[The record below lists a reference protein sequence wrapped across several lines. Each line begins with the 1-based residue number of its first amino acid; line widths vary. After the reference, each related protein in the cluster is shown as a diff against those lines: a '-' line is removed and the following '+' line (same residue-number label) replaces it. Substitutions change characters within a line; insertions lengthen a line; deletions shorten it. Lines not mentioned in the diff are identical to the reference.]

1 MAITDVTLGL
11 ARAAITAVTS
21 LIDVA
26 VRILTGRWAAAW
38 DEVEPR
44 ITSAVEDLIG
54 DADEWPSRRAIERDA
69 ALQEALSTAA
79 QLLDALAGLAAAE
92 ISAVAQAAVEQ
103 APADQVEQIVSQLP
117 PGLDPG
123 TVSNM
128 VGGPGGFHQRAIDAI
143 DKRVQQR
150 ITVLTR
156 PLGRDADMAMRFE
169 LVRGVK
175 RGRNPR
181 ETARAM
187 VDRVEGAFNG
197 GLTRAVTIARTEVL
211 DSYRQAAAAT
221 QDAHRDVLA
230 GWTWLA
236 TLDDGRTCPACW
248 VMHGTEHALDE
259 PGPQGHPQCRCS
271 RSPRTLS
278 WAALGF
284 DLDEPDD
291 AIPDAQAAFQSLP
304 PDEQLQ
310 IMGPARLA
318 RLNSGAIGW
327 GDLARRREN
336 PGWRPSYVT
345 TPVRDLP
352 AAG

>member
-1 MAITDVTLGL
+1 MAISDITLGL

-38 DEVEPR
+38 DELEPR
-44 ITSAVEDLIG
+44 FTTAVEDLIG
-54 DADEWPSRRAIERDA
+54 DAEEWPSRRDVERDA
-69 ALQEALSTAA
+69 ALQEALSAAA

-103 APADQVEQIVSQLP
+103 APTDQVEQIVSQLP

-123 TVSNM
+123 TVTSM
-128 VGGPGGFHQRAIDAI
+128 VGGPGGFHQQAIDAI
-143 DKRVQQR
+143 DKRVTQR
-150 ITVLTR
+150 ITVLAR

-197 GLTRAVTIARTEVL
+197 GLTRALTIARTETL
-211 DSYRQAAAAT
+211 DAYRLAAAAT
-221 QDAHRDVLA
+221 EDAHRDVLA

-236 TLDDGRTCPACW
+236 KLDSRTCVACW
-248 VMHGTEHALDE
+248 TMHGTEHSLDV
-259 PGPQGHPQCRCS
+259 PGPQGHPQCRCA
-271 RSPRTLS
+271 RAPKALS

-284 DLDEPDD
+284 DIDEPED
-291 AIPDAQAAFQSLP
+291 AIEDAQAAFQALP
-304 PDEQLQ
+304 DDEQLQ

-318 RLNSGAIGW
+318 RLNSGAVAW
-327 GDLARRREN
+327 ADLARLKQN

-352 AAG
+352 VAG